1 MGQGRSRPSTLLYA
15 PFSQCSSSGQH
26 NGADLPETRLM
37 RLLVVLAG
45 VAAVLS
51 FAATAR
57 ADPSGSDATFIAAL
71 NNARITYHNAPD
83 AVAIGRRACELMDQ
97 GQAGGRGH
105 QEHDAGE
112 SGTHGRH
119 RHPIHPHR
127 GKRVLPPACQRTT
140 AAGTG
145 GAALLPMAATAIAV
159 ARTKPLFAGLINPAG
174 PKQS

>member
-97 GQAGGRGH
+97 GQPEAEVIKSMTQANPGLTDDIATRFTH
-105 QEHDAGE
+105 TAE
-112 SGTHGRH
+112 SVYCPQHVNAPPQQG
-119 RHPIHPHR
+119 PAVPPYFPWPP
-127 GKRVLPPACQRTT
+127 LPS
-140 AAGTG
+140 
-145 GAALLPMAATAIAV
+145 L
-159 ARTKPLFAGLINPAG
+159 
-174 PKQS
+174 